1 MNADGA
7 SAFAAS
13 RRASLS
19 GHVDRQQELILG
31 LISCRRCVAALHI
44 EATTAFGIQRRLHCT
59 DVRITG
65 ARTAT
70 WATAL
75 HQDGF
80 DQAGDV
86 RKACP
91 GMLPITD

>member
-31 LISCRRCVAALHI
+31 LITCRKSVAAPHI
-44 EATTAFGIQRRLHCT
+44 EATSAFGLIVDDVIGSCSISSRPVLALRDIMMLRRNGSSRQKQT
-59 DVRITG
+59 SSN
-65 ARTAT
+65 
-70 WATAL
+70 
-75 HQDGF
+75 
-80 DQAGDV
+80 
-86 RKACP
+86 
-91 GMLPITD
+91 